1 MPENRHERAG
11 AEHFFLLGH
20 NEHTPLHAHDRGH
33 LVYPASGVLA
43 MVTARGSWIAPP
55 NRAVWIPA
63 GSDHEHRTHGIT
75 DMRVFFMAPRQAAL
89 LPDHPAVLA
98 MTPLAREATLALTD
112 PASTGR
118 GQRTAAARTRLR
130 RVIIDEL
137 AAAPE
142 QPLHL
147 PEPADDRL
155 QAIARLLDADP
166 GNHATLAELGRHV
179 GAGERTLS
187 RLFRLETGMSFPQW
201 RTQLRIHRA
210 LLLLSRGASVTSTA
224 TACGWSNPSAF
235 IETFTGLVGQTPG
248 RYQRSV
254 AGGGG

>member
-43 MVTARGSWIAPP
+43 MVTARGSWIA
-55 NRAVWIPA
+55 
-63 GSDHEHRTHGIT
+63 
-75 DMRVFFMAPRQAAL
+75 QAAL